1 MTHVCAVY
9 SPLCLIRGTRDRNGA
24 PLHPAPIG
32 AGAAR
37 ANGNTA
43 RNVHGPALAT
53 PHLAD
58 AVAAIRI

>member
-1 MTHVCAVY
+1 MYVQSIALYALSAV
-9 SPLCLIRGTRDRNGA
+9 LEIRNGA

-43 RNVHGPALAT
+43 RKVHGPALAT
-53 PHLAD
+53 PHLDYAF
-58 AVAAIRI
+58 ATIRI